1 MKILN
6 RWHHFST
13 QGFTEIIDLTPEV
26 QSGLTKTKLQTGN
39 VLVSAIGSTTGIS
52 SLEYEPGLVN
62 QDIHEM
68 LDKIAPYGKDYLH
81 NQTWGDDNGAA
92 HLRSFLIGTSA
103 IFPFEDGRLLL
114 GTWQQ
119 IVFCDFDTRPRER
132 KVLFQYIGI

>member
-1 MKILN
+1 MKVIN
-6 RWHHFST
+6 TWHRFNT
-13 QGFTEIIDLTPEV
+13 QGFTDIIDLTSEV
-26 QSGLTKTKLQTGN
+26 QSELNKTRLQTGN
-39 VLVSAIGSTTGIS
+39 VLVSAVGSTTGIS

-62 QDIHEM
+62 KDIREI

-81 NQTWGDDNGAA
+81 NITWGDDNGAA

-103 IFPFEDGRLLL
+103 TFPFENGRLIL

-132 KVLFQYIGI
+132 KVLFQYIGN